1 MAIKY
6 EAYTKLGQKVK
17 GVLQTDSEED
27 AYGQLEREDLI
38 PYRLRPVRARKAL
51 AERAPGLFRPKQ
63 QDIID
68 FTRQMAA
75 LLKAGIPLRRALIA
89 QRDQARSPG
98 LKEALRQIV
107 ESIESGMRISDAF
120 SRHTTVFPEF
130 YLRLLRV
137 GEATGGIPLS
147 LEQLTEN
154 MQRRKAVADRVKKAL
169 VYPAI
174 SLAVAFIAAYV
185 LITYSLPS
193 LTSLIKD
200 FGGEMP
206 LATRILISV
215 SDAFQAY
222 GFLILGPTAGLV
234 VFAVF
239 SMRSTAGKKLRDH
252 ILLAAPVVGRILRA
266 SNMFYLTTSL
276 STLLKAGIP
285 PIEALRLTG
294 EGMSNS
300 VFRVRLMTV
309 TRKASEGMRLGQAF
323 SEEQGFPSI
332 IAQAVVTGEMQGN
345 LSNTLT
351 GLSEYY
357 EDVTER
363 TLSGATELIQPGVI
377 LVVAG
382 LVGFVAIAV
391 VSGIY
396 STLGSIE

>member
-27 AYGQLEREDLI
+27 AYGQLEREELI
-38 PYRLRPVRARKAL
+38 PYRLRPVRTRKTL
-51 AERAPGLFRPKQ
+51 TQLAPGLFRPKQ
-63 QDIID
+63 QDVID

-75 LLKAGIPLRRALIA
+75 LLNAGIPLRRALIA

-98 LKEALRQIV
+98 LKNALKQVV
-107 ESIESGMRISDAF
+107 ESIESGMRVSDAF
-120 SRHTTVFPEF
+120 SRHAGVFPDL

-137 GEATGGIPLS
+137 GEATGGIPAA

-154 MQRRKAVADRVKKAL
+154 MQRRKHVADRVKKAL

-174 SLAVAFIAAYV
+174 SLIVAFVAAYV
-185 LITYSLPS
+185 LVTYSLPS

-206 LATRILISV
+206 LATRILIAV
-215 SDAFQAY
+215 SDALQAY
-222 GFLILGPTAGLV
+222 GFLFVGPTAALIV
-234 VFAVF
+234 IAVL
-239 SMRSTAGKKLRDH
+239 SMRTKVGKRLRDH
-252 ILLAAPVVGRILRA
+252 VLLAAPLVGRVLRA

-276 STLLKAGIP
+276 STLLRAGIP

-300 VFRVRLMTV
+300 VFRARLMTV

-363 TLSGATELIQPGVI
+363 TLSGATELIQPAVI
-377 LVVAG
+377 MVVAG
-382 LVGFVAIAV
+382 IVGFVAIAI

-396 STLGSIE
+396 STMGSVG